1 MAFYELTFSV
11 VHGLYKERYAF
22 RDHMTDIIIHHLLT
36 EKKVRIKCR
45 DFVKKIAIYKNRLAV
60 SIYIEM
66 FTMLNIVTYYLLGS
80 IIRKN
85 CYLRISIC

>member
-1 MAFYELTFSV
+1 MGSNDGTVAFFELVFNV

-60 SIYIEM
+60 SR
-66 FTMLNIVTYYLLGS
+66 VKHYLTLFHTT
-80 IIRKN
+80 
-85 CYLRISIC
+85 CLRCNYQKEW

>member
-1 MAFYELTFSV
+1 
-11 VHGLYKERYAF
+11 
-22 RDHMTDIIIHHLLT
+22 MTDIIIHHLLT

-60 SIYIEM
+60 SISFKQNM
-66 FTMLNIVTYYLLGS
+66 FLLCKFKGA

-85 CYLRISIC
+85 SNLRISIS

>member
-1 MAFYELTFSV
+1 MFLICYYLKVMGSNDGTVAFYELIFNV

-60 SIYIEM
+60 SN
-66 FTMLNIVTYYLLGS
+66 FTHN
-80 IIRKN
+80 
-85 CYLRISIC
+85 